1 MRLNKKLIK
10 YTLATA
16 ILILSLYLSA
26 RQIAFDE
33 LFLLLQ
39 ELDYVWILL
48 SVPVLIASNYIR
60 VLRWK
65 IILAPISTTVKTHN
79 AFSAIMIGH
88 LMNSFTLRFGEITRP
103 IILAKKE
110 KLPIA
115 AVISTSVIESG
126 VDFVFLIIVFIISLA
141 FLSEPLFKFLN
152 FDSVLQGSIGMVLIF
167 ILVSSFIFILY
178 RFHHQIWHWLKTFLP
193 VKFAQILEDSISSFV
208 QGFVTL
214 KSPKFYVKMT
224 LHTIFLWLIY
234 ALVMYLVF
242 FAFPFQT
249 VIQLTFVDSILVVVF
264 AGIANAIAFTPG
276 SVGVYHLIVANIMT
290 ALYLITLN
298 EAFAYATIIHIINTV
313 VLSFIGAIYFV
324 IEGISSIRLGEIKK
338 NHSVG

>member
-26 RQIAFDE
+26 QQIAFDE
-33 LFLLLQ
+33 LLLLLQ
-39 ELDYVWILL
+39 ELDYVWILI
-48 SVPVLIASNYIR
+48 SIPVLIASNLIR
-60 VLRWK
+60 VFRWK
-65 IILAPISTTVKTHN
+65 VILAPISTNIKTHN

-88 LMNSFTLRFGEITRP
+88 LLNSFTLRFGEIARP
-103 IILAKKE
+103 VILAKKE

-126 VDFVFLIIVFIISLA
+126 VDFVFLIALFAISLV
-141 FLSEPLFKFLN
+141 FLSEPLFKLLN
-152 FDSVLQGSIGMVLIF
+152 FDSVLQGSIGMVFILIF
-167 ILVSSFIFILY
+167 VSCSIFILY
-178 RFHHQIWHWLKTFLP
+178 RFRHQLWLWIKALLP
-193 VKFAQILEDSISSFV
+193 MKFAQMLEDSMSSFV

-214 KSPKFYVKMT
+214 KSPKFYIKMT
-224 LHTIFLWLIY
+224 LHTMVLWLNY

-242 FAFPFQT
+242 FAFPFQS
-249 VIQLTFVDSILVVVF
+249 VIQLSFVDSILVVVF

-290 ALYLITLN
+290 ALYSITSN
-298 EAFAYATIIHIINTV
+298 EAFAYATIIHIINLV
-313 VLSFIGAIYFV
+313 VLSVIGAIYFV
-324 IEGISSIRLGEIKK
+324 IEGISRIRLGQIKK
-338 NHSVG
+338 NHFEG